1 MMGGEFR
8 GRIYDSIL
16 DTIGATPLVRLHRL
30 AAEAGVTADILG
42 KCEFFN
48 PLSSVKDRIGL
59 AMIEA
64 GEKAGRIKPGTVLVE
79 PTSGNTGIAL
89 AFVCAAKGYRLIL
102 TMPDSMSVE
111 RRKLLS
117 FLGAEVVLTPRAEG
131 MNGAIRKAH
140 EIVDALPRALIPQQF
155 ENPDNPAVH
164 RRTTAE
170 EIWADT

>member
-1 MMGGEFR
+1 
-8 GRIYDSIL
+8 
-16 DTIGATPLVRLHRL
+16 
-30 AAEAGVTADILG
+30 
-42 KCEFFN
+42 
-48 PLSSVKDRIGL
+48 
-59 AMIEA
+59 MIEA
-64 GEKAGRIKPGTVLVE
+64 ADRAGRLTKSTVLIE

-111 RRKLLS
+111 RRKLLA

-140 EIVDALPRALIPQQF
+140 EIVDSLPRALIPQQF

-164 RRTTAE
+164 RPTTA
-170 EIWADT
+170 